1 MSAIPAAPAP
11 ADLRWPR
18 RARWLALA
26 TIAWN
31 VIESGVSIGFG
42 AAEES
47 LALFGFGV
55 DAAVEVGSAAVVLWA
70 LGPAAAGCATTRRQ
84 VERRATKVQSA
95 LFLVLAASMA
105 AGALAQLAAGA
116 HPASTVPGIV
126 ISAISLGFMGF
137 LWRAKVAAAA
147 ALDSATL
154 RMDAACARACLSLSA
169 VLLAGSAV
177 AAVAPGAAWADAV
190 ATLGLAALVGR
201 EGASGWAAARKAD
214 FAGGCGCAG

>member
-1 MSAIPAAPAP
+1 MSATLAPAATTNTAW
-11 ADLRWPR
+11 AR
-18 RARWLALA
+18 RARWLAQG

-31 VIESGVSIGFG
+31 IAESGVSIAFG

-47 LALFGFGV
+47 LALLGFGV

-70 LGPAAAGCATTRRQ
+70 LGPGAAGCATTRRA
-84 VERRATKVQSA
+84 VERRATRIQSV

-105 AGALAQLAAGA
+105 AGAAGQLAVGA
-116 HPASTVPGIV
+116 RPESTLPGVV
-126 ISAISLGFMGF
+126 ISVVSLSFMGF

-147 ALDSATL
+147 ALGSATL

-169 VLLAGSAV
+169 VLLAGSALA
-177 AAVAPGAAWADAV
+177 AAVPAAWWADAA

-201 EGASGWAAARKAD
+201 EGWSGWVASSKAD
-214 FAGGCGCAG
+214 FSGGCGCAG